1 MRGNLI
7 ISFNATDSQVD
18 MLLDFCKEKT
28 GSAAIITVCQPLGS
42 RFALGLSIFENRP
55 QVYMGILDLDSK
67 KVVEDISITD
77 DELRKALNDLDY
89 KYAFATTRKN
99 PVANSELVM
108 AWIDYINRNINKKGI
123 PIEPDEQQE
132 QEMP

>member
-18 MLLDFCKEKT
+18 MLLDFCREKT
-28 GSAAIITVCQPLGS
+28 GSTAIITVCQPLGS
-42 RFALGLSIFENRP
+42 KFALGLSVFENRP
-55 QVYMGILDLDSK
+55 QIYMGILDLDAK

-89 KYAFATTRKN
+89 KYAFATTRKS
-99 PVANSELVM
+99 PIANSELVM

-132 QEMP
+132 QEMS